1 MTLKMRPRVGIP
13 TGTWIDSPVSTAS
26 MPRTQ
31 PPELAVGSSDWA
43 DVVYGL
49 TDDVKN
55 AAESWDSDGNLDRF
69 SGVYRFHAAHQAVG
83 GTHGNCTHLAVSEQ
97 LLNFAG
103 NGNVLTCFVFAGNRQ
118 SVIDLGQ
125 FAAWEFYVYNRPDDL
140 GDVAYVRFFCG
151 GYHE

>member
-1 MTLKMRPRVGIP
+1 MDRHTFGS
-13 TGTWIDSPVSTAS
+13 IDRA
-26 MPRTQ
+26 
-31 PPELAVGSSDWA
+31 E
-43 DVVYGL
+43 VVYGL

-55 AAESWDSDGNLDRF
+55 AAESWDSDGNLDSF
-69 SGVYRFHAAHQAVG
+69 SGVYRFHAAHQAVS
-83 GTHGNCTHLAVSEQ
+83 GTHGNCTYLAVSEQ

-103 NGNVLTCFVFAGNRQ
+103 NGNVLTCFVFAGNRE